1 MGMLY
6 NFESG
11 MTLSISLA
19 LSLRNV
25 VQIFEIYCIL
35 LKGNWTYLQNIEG
48 NIAQV
53 APRIVQLLSL
63 VPAMV

>member
-1 MGMLY
+1 MAMLY

-35 LKGNWTYLQNIEG
+35 LKGNWTYLQNIEE

-53 APRIVQLLSL
+53 ARRIVQLLSL
-63 VPAMV
+63 VPAVV

>member
-1 MGMLY
+1 MTMLY

-11 MTLSISLA
+11 MALSISFA
-19 LSLRNV
+19 LSIRNV
-25 VQIFEIYCIL
+25 VHIFQIYCIL
-35 LKGNWTYLQNIEG
+35 LKGNWTYRQNIEE

-53 APRIVQLLSL
+53 APRIVHLLSL